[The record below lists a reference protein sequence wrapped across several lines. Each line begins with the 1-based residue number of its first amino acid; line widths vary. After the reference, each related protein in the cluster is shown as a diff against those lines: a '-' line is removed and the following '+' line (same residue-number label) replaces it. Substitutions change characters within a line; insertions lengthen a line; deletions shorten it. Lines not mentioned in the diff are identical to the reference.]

1 MSYEIYLDVYLVE
14 NFVMNY
20 ILLRMTNRLLSG
32 SATQGRSLL
41 AAGAGAV
48 LAVLGLVGMYSR
60 GRTALLLLSAAANTL
75 MVRFGCKIKGGG
87 HLIQGTLLFYMGTA
101 CMGAAMGLLRCRTG
115 GEGVT
120 AFLAAAFCCY
130 WLLTGCFW
138 LYGRLSR
145 GRKREW
151 NAVLIQK
158 ENCIRVKALYDTGNM
173 LWDTTLQSH
182 VSVVEISLV
191 KKLVSE
197 EAGRELELFCEKQA
211 SQNPGALAELK
222 PHYISYR
229 TVGCSPGLLP
239 AVVLQELLL
248 EQGTVHRR
256 ITHPVVAIDRT
267 HSSSLR
273 NYQMI
278 LNPNLIDS

>member
-20 ILLRMTNRLLSG
+20 MLLRMTNRLLSG

-41 AAGAGAV
+41 SAGAGAA
-48 LAVLGLVGMYSR
+48 LAVFGLIGMHSCSR
-60 GRTALLLLSAAANTL
+60 AALMLFSAAANTL
-75 MVRFGCKIKGGG
+75 MVGFGCKIKGGR
-87 HLIQGTLLFYMGTA
+87 HLIQGMLLFYMGTA
-101 CMGAAMGLLRCRTG
+101 CMGTAMTVLRRQTG
-115 GEGVT
+115 GEG
-120 AFLAAAFCCY
+120 AAPFLAAAFGCY
-130 WLLTGCFW
+130 WLLSGCFW
-138 LYGRLSR
+138 LYGRIAR
-145 GRKREW
+145 RREREW
-151 NAVLIQK
+151 SVLLIQK

-191 KKLVSE
+191 KELISE
-197 EAGRELELFCEKQA
+197 EAGKELELFCEKQS
-211 SQNPGALAELK
+211 SQNPGALKELK

>member
-101 CMGAAMGLLRCRTG
+101 CMGTAMGLLRRRTG

-120 AFLAAAFCCY
+120 AFLAAAFCSY